1 MQLNGPADHIR
12 LVAAD
17 HDAIRRGEQQVLPP
31 GRQGDGHFAGDLVP
45 QLAALV
51 EDPAL
56 QNGQQVVHRHMLHH
70 GVPDG
75 QHVVIGHVAGGEHA
89 VQGAVLI
96 GHGQNGDPVRLH
108 GLPGPA
114 DGGGG
119 GQRGGRIVIQI
130 PDLGADVADE
140 LRRLGTEPV
149 QHCLGLVTDLPQ
161 PGGAVLPL
169 PQGVFQRCIGHG
181 GHNGVRIRVAVAG
194 NIYLIHVTRTFLM
207 VKFRL

>member
-1 MQLNGPADHIR
+1 MELNGSADHVR

-17 HDAIRRGEQQVLPP
+17 HDTVRRGEQQVLPP
-31 GRQGDGHFAGDLVP
+31 SGQGDGHLTGDLVP
-45 QLAALV
+45 ELAALV
-51 EDPAL
+51 KDTGL
-56 QNGQQVVHRHMLHH
+56 QNRQQVIYGDMLHQ
-70 GVPDG
+70 GVADG
-75 QHVVIGHVAGGEHA
+75 QHIVVGHVSGGEHA

-96 GHGQNGDPVRLH
+96 GHREHGNAVRLH
-108 GLPGPA
+108 SLPCPA